1 MMNWSLVGLV
11 GCLLSIILSIG
22 VFFTHDENLGIF
34 IGLWASAILLLSERI
49 PQVLSEQKS
58 QQ

>member
-1 MMNWSLVGLV
+1 MMNWSLLGLF
-11 GCLLSIILSIG
+11 GCLLSILLSIG

-49 PQVLSEQKS
+49 PKVLSEKKS
-58 QQ
+58 Q

>member
-1 MMNWSLVGLV
+1 MMNWSLLGLF
-11 GCLLSIILSIG
+11 GCLLSILLSIG

-49 PQVLSEQKS
+49 PKVLSEQKS
-58 QQ
+58 Q

>member
-11 GCLLSIILSIG
+11 GCLLSILLSIG

-34 IGLWASAILLLSERI
+34 IGLWASAILLLSDRI
-49 PQVLSEQKS
+49 PKVLSEQKS
-58 QQ
+58 QE

>member
-1 MMNWSLVGLV
+1 MNWSLVGLV

-49 PQVLSEQKS
+49 PKVLAERSTNE
-58 QQ
+58 

>member
-1 MMNWSLVGLV
+1 MMNWSLLGLV
-11 GCLLSIILSIG
+11 GCLLSIVLSIG

-58 QQ
+58 Q

>member
-1 MMNWSLVGLV
+1 MMNWSLLGLV

-58 QQ
+58 Q

>member
-1 MMNWSLVGLV
+1 MMNWSLLGLV
-11 GCLLSIILSIG
+11 GCLLSILLSIG

-49 PQVLSEQKS
+49 PKVLSEQKGGK
-58 QQ
+58 

>member
-11 GCLLSIILSIG
+11 GCLLSILLSIG

-49 PQVLSEQKS
+49 PKVLSEQKS
-58 QQ
+58 Q

>member
-11 GCLLSIILSIG
+11 GCLLSILLSIG

-49 PQVLSEQKS
+49 PKVLSEQKS
-58 QQ
+58 QE